1 MNILLFE
8 LAALRAAGPLTFAII
23 CFCIAYYDFKYYVI
37 PNELVLAGI
46 ALRFLCLSKI
56 FESIIGAGI
65 FTFFLALISFLIWL
79 LTKNKIG
86 IGDFKLIFMLCLFTS
101 FENNLVGLFSSLI
114 FGFLTFVLTKKN
126 KFPFAPCIVLGWFCA
141 IIVI

>member
-8 LAALRAAGPLTFAII
+8 LAALKAAGPLVFVII
-23 CFCIAYYDFKYYVI
+23 CLMIAYYDFKYCVI

-46 ALRFLCLSKI
+46 TLRFLYLDKVI
-56 FESIIGAGI
+56 ESIIGACI
-65 FTFFLALISFLIWL
+65 FTVALAFISFLGWL
-79 LTKNKIG
+79 STKKKIG
-86 IGDFKLIFMLCLFTS
+86 FGDFKLMFMLSLFTGV
-101 FENNLVGLFSSLI
+101 ENNLIGLFIALI
-114 FGFLTFVLTKKN
+114 LGLLTFIFTKKN